1 MGHGLVRDVDWV
13 AHCLTN
19 LSTPDL
25 SVYTENENQ
34 DISLISS
41 EIVNLRFKIL
51 I

>member
-1 MGHGLVRDVDWV
+1 MGHGLARDEDWV
-13 AHCLTN
+13 SHCLTN
-19 LSTPDL
+19 LSRPDL

-41 EIVNLRFKIL
+41 EIVNLHFKML